1 MNRCGLA
8 RPFLAVQLQSDRFDR
23 NSTFELEKLRQLE
36 YSRFYMETSN
46 PLLKREAAFSGA
58 WDRAGA
64 MTLQGVIN
72 KTGILLLLCMGAA
85 AFAWTHPALR
95 GPLLLIG
102 LIGGFIA
109 CMVGI
114 FKPTTSPIA
123 APVYAVLEGLCL
135 GAISQ
140 VFELRYPGI
149 VVNAMM
155 LTFGVL
161 GVMLVLYT
169 TRTIRVTSG
178 LVKGVFA
185 ATAAVALVYLV
196 DIVLGLFGVRMPFI
210 NESGP
215 LGIGISLVIV
225 GIAAFNLLIDF
236 AVVEDGVSRGSPR
249 YMEWY
254 CGMAL
259 LITLVWLYLELLRLL
274 SKLRGKN

>member
-1 MNRCGLA
+1 MA
-8 RPFLAVQLQSDRFDR
+8 
-23 NSTFELEKLRQLE
+23 
-36 YSRFYMETSN
+36 
-46 PLLKREAAFSGA
+46 
-58 WDRAGA
+58 
-64 MTLQGVIN
+64 
-72 KTGILLLLCMGAA
+72 
-85 AFAWTHPALR
+85 
-95 GPLLLIG
+95 
-102 LIGGFIA
+102 
-109 CMVGI
+109 
-114 FKPTTSPIA
+114 
-123 APVYAVLEGLCL
+123 L

-140 VFELRYPGI
+140 VIELRYPGI
-149 VVNAMM
+149 AGNALM

-161 GVMLVLYT
+161 AIMLMLYT

-178 LVKGVFA
+178 LVKGVVA
-185 ATAAVALVYLV
+185 ATAAVMLVYVV
-196 DIVLGLFGVRMPFI
+196 DIALSFFGIRMPLL

>member
-1 MNRCGLA
+1 
-8 RPFLAVQLQSDRFDR
+8 
-23 NSTFELEKLRQLE
+23 
-36 YSRFYMETSN
+36 
-46 PLLKREAAFSGA
+46 
-58 WDRAGA
+58 

-72 KTGILLLLCMGAA
+72 KTGILLLLCMGSA
-85 AFAWTHPALR
+85 AFAWTQPALR
-95 GPLLLIG
+95 GPLMLVG

-109 CMVGI
+109 CLVGI
-114 FKPTTSPIA
+114 FKPTTSPVA
-123 APVYAVLEGLCL
+123 APVYALLEGLAL

-140 VFELRYPGI
+140 VMQQRYPGI
-149 VVNAMM
+149 VVNAML

-161 GVMLVLYT
+161 GLMLMLYT
-169 TRTIRVTSG
+169 SRTIRVTDR

-196 DIVLGLFGVRMPFI
+196 DIVMNMFGARMPLI
-210 NESGP
+210 HETGW

-236 AVVEDGVSRGSPR
+236 AVIEDNVNRSSPR

-259 LITLVWLYLELLRLL
+259 LVTLVWLYLELLRLL
-274 SKLRGKN
+274 AKLRGRN